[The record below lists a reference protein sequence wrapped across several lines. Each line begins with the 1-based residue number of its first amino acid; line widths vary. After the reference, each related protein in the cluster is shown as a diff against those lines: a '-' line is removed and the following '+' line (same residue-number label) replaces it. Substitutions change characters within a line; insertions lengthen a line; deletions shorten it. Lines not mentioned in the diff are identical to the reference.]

1 MIETEHFGAL
11 ALVRIFAEVNPLGN
25 VLPAFPACL
34 SIVTVPPAFFFRQNT
49 LEKKTP
55 VRNNI

>member
-34 SIVTVPPAFFFRQNT
+34 SIVYSTSRLFRSPKHT
-49 LEKKTP
+49 GEKKKH
-55 VRNNI
+55 R